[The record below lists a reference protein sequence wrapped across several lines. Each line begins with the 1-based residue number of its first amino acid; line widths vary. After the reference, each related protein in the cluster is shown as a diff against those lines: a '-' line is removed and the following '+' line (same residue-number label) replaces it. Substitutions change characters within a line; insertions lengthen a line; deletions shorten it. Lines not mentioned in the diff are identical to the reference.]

1 MKKTV
6 DVTPT
11 WMGLARIVLD
21 DLKRSD
27 LPTKEIAMTLLTD
40 ACKALDKLNDQ
51 KLEIKFAKEQIDD
64 QFEIAVETDTEYAN
78 RVSGINMEGL

>member
-6 DVTPT
+6 DITPT

-21 DLKRSD
+21 DLKRSN
-27 LPTKEIAMTLLTD
+27 LPTRAMAITLLTD

-51 KLEIKFAKEQIDD
+51 KLEIKFTKEKEEVEDGGSDAKEITGWGGTPDHPFHYD
-64 QFEIAVETDTEYAN
+64 
-78 RVSGINMEGL
+78 